1 MNFVVMKRLFFVS
14 VVAAAVLVSFASCGD
29 GESSE
34 TPEERKEAFK
44 NLYESMKCKIGKVK
58 FSILHQYV
66 YSISELKA
74 ISAALEDDGDITYGE
89 LSPDLIY
96 KIKANG
102 DGKYVLFQG
111 RL

>member
-1 MNFVVMKRLFFVS
+1 MKRLFFVS
-14 VVAAAVLVSFASCGD
+14 VVAAAVLVLFASC

-34 TPEERKEAFK
+34 TPKERNEAFEK
-44 NLYESMKCKIGKVK
+44 LRESMVCKIGRAK
-58 FSILHQYV
+58 FVLYNPSK

-74 ISAALEDDGDITYGE
+74 ISAALEDDGDITDGE

-102 DGKYVLFQG
+102 DGKIVLIQG
-111 RL
+111 KF